1 MGKKKQETYYSQLF
15 GLPILIDY
23 IEPSK
28 YNKKYITNII
38 NKNYTIQKTRQ
49 NWLKDDFFK
58 TDIHH
63 SNGDEDND
71 KFLKIDYSSL
81 KNSYDK
87 IILKYIKNIYPT
99 KEVGLSYKIVNY
111 TASKEKTFMAPHN
124 HIDCD
129 FAMVHYIQF
138 DKEHSQTTF
147 QSPYIHTDMWERG
160 KNIKKY
166 TDSSRIENTW
176 LYPEWQYKMVENQ
189 IIVFPSILKHYVRNV
204 ASKNLRMT
212 IATNIY
218 LNKA

>member
-1 MGKKKQETYYSQLF
+1 MEKKKQEPCYSQLF

-23 IEPSK
+23 IEPSS
-28 YNKKYITNII
+28 YNKKYIINTI
-38 NKNYTIQKTRQ
+38 NKNYKTQETRQ
-49 NWLKDDFFK
+49 GSWNDFFK

-71 KFLKIDYSSL
+71 KFLKIDYGSLTSSY
-81 KNSYDK
+81 NK
-87 IILKYIKNIYPT
+87 IILKYIKSLYPT
-99 KEVGLSYKIVNY
+99 KEVGLSYEIVNY
-111 TASKEKTFMAPHN
+111 TASKERTLMAPHN
-124 HIDCD
+124 HAECD
-129 FAMVHYIQF
+129 FAMIHYIQF
-138 DKEHSQTTF
+138 DKDHAQTTF
-147 QSPYIHTDMWERG
+147 QNPYIHLDTWERG

-166 TDSSRIENTW
+166 MDSSRIENTW